1 MAAQHRLQRLASPS
15 PSFSLLLHL
24 AGIASFIYSFYFLTI
39 WETPFDEAYGWH
51 FQFLTIIGL
60 AVSLLC
66 FLSGAVADVTGSAVL
81 FDLKNAL
88 AVLATPLEVVI
99 SLLYWGISAVD
110 PELLFVGEL
119 TLPLTA
125 DVGFHLA
132 PAVFLTLDLVLLS
145 PPWTVPAYG
154 VMSLSTVFAFG
165 YWYWVE
171 LCFSKNGWCVYNYP
185 LLAVLVLIRRGYP
198 YPLFGLLSTAQRIL
212 LFVTS
217 AALVTVSS
225 GALKWVYGNFNG
237 YENARRE
244 PHKPMK
250 KVQ

>member
-1 MAAQHRLQRLASPS
+1 MARHRLQRLASPS
-15 PSFSLLLHL
+15 PSISLLLHA
-24 AGIASFIYSFYFLTI
+24 AGIASFCYSFYFLTT
-39 WETPFDEAYGWH
+39 WPTPFDEAYGWH

-66 FLSGAVADVTGSAVL
+66 FVSGAVADVTGSRAL
-81 FDLKNAL
+81 FDVKNAL
-88 AVLATPLEVVI
+88 AVLAAPLEVVI

-110 PELLFVGEL
+110 PELLVDGDFA
-119 TLPLTA
+119 LPLAA

-171 LCFSKNGWCVYNYP
+171 LCFSKNGW
-185 LLAVLVLIRRGYP
+185 YP
-198 YPLFGLLSTAQRIL
+198 YPLFGLLSTAQRAL

-217 AALVTVSS
+217 AALVTLSS
-225 GALKWVYGNFNG
+225 GALKSVYGSVNG
-237 YENARRE
+237 YDKARRE
-244 PHKPMK
+244 PHKPLK
-250 KVQ
+250 KLQ

>member
-171 LCFSKNGWCVYNYP
+171 LCFSKNGW
-185 LLAVLVLIRRGYP
+185 YP